1 MNIQALEQALQAIE
15 KAWELD
21 CITSEVLPAI
31 RIIRAE
37 IEKHKKEEFC
47 EVTPC

>member
-31 RIIRAE
+31 QTIRQE
-37 IEKHKKEEFC
+37 ITKLKQEQNELSE
-47 EVTPC
+47 